1 MKYPRWIV
9 GPLFFTFGIIAVG
22 YSYFWLIQTINGK

>member
-1 MKYPRWIV
+1 MKYPCWIV
-9 GPLFFTFGIIAVG
+9 VFVFGIIVVG